1 MKTLMKKFQA
11 KSEKTENKTSTLE
24 QCIAVEKY
32 LRDFESKDKISSNGF
47 CEFIFNF
54 SKEHINEICFNK

>member
-1 MKTLMKKFQA
+1 MKTLIRKSQA
-11 KSEKTENKTSTLE
+11 SSEKTENKTSTLE

-47 CEFIFNF
+47 CELIFNF
-54 SKEHINEICFNK
+54 NREHVNEIYFNK